1 MDDCFATEAV
11 CVWLRSMK
19 ESYPY
24 TFEYQE
30 KEPTEPTEE
39 DIEIQNYEE
48 LINNLDSETVS
59 EESKNFMSTILGYY
73 RREKKADFWELFN
86 LLDLPIE
93 EKVYNVVLLI

>member
-1 MDDCFATEAV
+1 MYNMDDCFATEAV

-48 LINNLDSETVS
+48 LINNLDSET
-59 EESKNFMSTILGYY
+59 
-73 RREKKADFWELFN
+73 
-86 LLDLPIE
+86 
-93 EKVYNVVLLI
+93 